1 MSVQLSLAENI
12 AALSPRGRELLH
24 LTLREEGGAYNCF
37 PLSFAQEQL
46 WFLDQLV
53 PGGHL
58 YNIPAAVRLTGPL
71 NRAAFE
77 RSLDEIVR
85 RHESLRTIFVAIDGR
100 PLQTVLPQKSAL
112 LQVIDLRSLP
122 ENEREQEAVRL
133 ATEQARASF
142 DLERGPLLR
151 ARLLQLNAEEHV
163 LLLTLHHIIS
173 DGWSLVVLFHELGAL
188 YEAFDG
194 GEEAQLAELAV
205 QYGDYA
211 TWQREWLSGEAL
223 DSQLAYWRQ
232 QLGGR
237 LPAMELPMDR
247 PRPAVPSHRGARQ
260 LITLNAALTQG
271 LRDLGRREGVT
282 LYMTLLAAFQTLLHR
297 YTGETDILI
306 GSSIANRNRAETEGI
321 IGLLLNILLLRT
333 DLSGDPSF
341 SELLKRVR
349 EVTLGA
355 YAHQDLPF
363 EKLVAELLPGRNASH
378 MELGQVAFTLQNA
391 PAEKIKLGALALE
404 SFKGD
409 GATTAKTDLMLFML
423 ERPDELIASIEYS
436 TDLFDEV
443 TIVNMLNHFQSLLE
457 GVVAQPEERLSL
469 LVPALGRAWSPLVPG
484 GRAADQAIDIFE
496 RSNLTKNQIL
506 FWVGQKLHPD
516 APLFNMINAFTVRSR
531 LQPTLLCEAFK
542 SLVNACDALRTV
554 VYELDGVPQQKV
566 LPGLSYELE
575 YLDYSR
581 TENGVESCQAWIAK
595 RARNVFDLEVR
606 LFDSALIKTSEDE
619 FVWYINHHQLIAD
632 ASSTALLFRRLTE
645 FYQAALEGE
654 ADEARRAVK
663 LPLFHDYVQHERE
676 QRLTRRH
683 RKTEAYWQEKLAKP
697 LAPVAFY
704 GKLPSQPALA
714 GGRVTLRL
722 GAERLRELKLMA
734 AHREVFV
741 GTEDLSLFTVFA
753 AAIFVYLYRI
763 SGSRRLALG
772 VAYHNRLTKAATET
786 IGMLMEVLPLQI
798 TIEAD
803 ETFLSLVR
811 RVKTETLDVLKHGQY
826 SISNST
832 HNLTH
837 HAMFNYINSPAPQFD
852 GKPVAVEWVHP
863 GFQDEHLALHVHRFD
878 GSGELSIEFDF
889 DNGVFPAAQR
899 HEAVRHFLA
908 MLDAFLAD
916 YDCSISRSDLLVSA
930 GDAQE
935 IAGPEDEGSFDFD

>member
-1 MSVQLSLAENI
+1 MSMQLSLAKNI
-12 AALSPRGRELLH
+12 ATLSPCKRELLH
-24 LTLREEGGAYNCF
+24 LTLREEGGVYNCF

-71 NRAAFE
+71 DAAAFE

-100 PLQTVLPQKSAL
+100 PLQSVLPPKSAL
-112 LQVIDLRSLP
+112 LRLIDLRSLP
-122 ENEREQEAVRL
+122 EDEREQEAVRL
-133 ATEQARASF
+133 ATEEARAPF

-151 ARLLQLNAEEHV
+151 ASLLQLNAEEHV

-173 DGWSLVVLFHELGAL
+173 DGWSLAVLFHELSAL
-188 YEAFDG
+188 YEAFSS
-194 GEEAQLAELAV
+194 GEETELTELAV

-211 TWQREWLSGEAL
+211 TWQREWLSGEPL
-223 DSQLAYWRQ
+223 DKQLAYWRE

-237 LPAMELPMDR
+237 LPTMELPMDR
-247 PRPAVPSHRGARQ
+247 PRPAVQSHRGARQ
-260 LITLNAALTQG
+260 FITLSSALTQG
-271 LRDLGRREGVT
+271 LKELSRREGVT

-297 YTGETDILI
+297 YMGQTDILI

-333 DLSGDPSF
+333 DLSGDPTF
-341 SELLKRVR
+341 SELLRRVR

-363 EKLVAELLPGRNASH
+363 EKLMAELLPGRNASH
-378 MELGQVAFTLQNA
+378 LQLGQVAFTLQNA
-391 PAEKIKLGALALE
+391 PAEKVKLGALALD

-409 GATTAKTDLMLFML
+409 SATTAKTDLMLFML

-436 TDLFDEV
+436 TDLFDEL
-443 TIVNMLNHFQSLLE
+443 TIERMLNHFQTLLE

-469 LVPALGRAWSPLVPG
+469 LAPTLGHALSPLAQ
-484 GRAADQAIDIFE
+484 GRRAEDKAIDIFE

-506 FWVGQKLHPD
+506 FWVGQKLHPT
-516 APLFNMINAFTVRSR
+516 APLFNMINSFTIRSTI
-531 LQPTLLCEAFK
+531 QPALLREAFQ

-554 VYELDGVPQQKV
+554 IYELDGVPLQKV
-566 LPGLSYELE
+566 LPGLSCELE
-575 YLDYSR
+575 YLDYSK
-581 TENGVESCQAWIAK
+581 TENAVESYRAWIAE
-595 RARNVFDLEVR
+595 RAQAVFELEDR
-606 LFDSALIKTSEDE
+606 LFDAALIKIREDE

-645 FYQAALEGE
+645 FYEAALKGE
-654 ADEARRAVK
+654 PGRVVK

-676 QRLTRRH
+676 QRLTPRH
-683 RKTEAYWQEKLAKP
+683 RKTEAYWKEKLANP
-697 LAPVAFY
+697 LAPIAFY
-704 GKLPSQPALA
+704 GKLPSQPALQ

-722 GAERLRELKLMA
+722 GAERLRKLKLMA

-741 GTEDLSLFTVFA
+741 GTEDLSLFTIFA
-753 AAIFVYLYRI
+753 ATIFVYLHRI

-772 VAYHNRLTKAATET
+772 VAYHNRLTKATRET

-803 ETFLSLVR
+803 ETFLSLVQ
-811 RVKTETLDVLKHGQY
+811 RVKTETLEVLKHGQY

-832 HNLTH
+832 QNLTH
-837 HAMFNYINSPAPQFD
+837 HAMFNYINAPAPQFE
-852 GKPVAVEWVHP
+852 GKPVAVEWIHP

-889 DNGVFPAAQR
+889 NSGVFSAEAQR
-899 HEAVRHFLA
+899 HEAVRHFLRI
-908 MLDAFLAD
+908 LDAFLDD
-916 YDCSISRSDLLVSA
+916 YDCSISRPDLLAAA
-930 GDAQE
+930 GEDQE
-935 IAGPEDEGSFDFD
+935 TARPGDEDSFDFD

>member
-1 MSVQLSLAENI
+1 MSVQLSLAKNI
-12 AALSPRGRELLH
+12 AALSPGKRELLH
-24 LTLREEGGAYNCF
+24 LTLREEGGVYKCF

-71 NRAAFE
+71 DAAAFE

-85 RHESLRTIFVAIDGR
+85 RHESLRTIFVAIDGT
-100 PLQTVLPQKSAL
+100 PLQTVLPPKTAL
-112 LQVIDLRSLP
+112 LRLIDLRSLP
-122 ENEREQEAVRL
+122 ESEREQEAVRL
-133 ATEQARASF
+133 ATEEARAPF

-151 ARLLQLNAEEHV
+151 VRLLQLNAEEHV
-163 LLLTLHHIIS
+163 MLLTLHHIIS
-173 DGWSLVVLFHELGAL
+173 DGWSLAVLFHELSAL
-188 YEAFDG
+188 YEAFSS
-194 GEEAQLAELAV
+194 GEEAGLAELAV

-211 TWQREWLSGEAL
+211 TWQRAWLSGEPL
-223 DSQLAYWRQ
+223 DKQLAYWRE

-247 PRPAVPSHRGARQ
+247 PRPAVQSHRGARQ
-260 LITLNAALTQG
+260 FITLNAGLTQA
-271 LRDLGRREGVT
+271 LKELSRREGVT

-297 YTGETDILI
+297 YMGQTDILI

-333 DLSGDPSF
+333 DLSGDPTF
-341 SELLKRVR
+341 SELLHRVR

-378 MELGQVAFTLQNA
+378 LQLGQVAFTLQNA
-391 PAEKIKLGALALE
+391 PAEKVKLGALVLD

-409 GATTAKTDLMLFML
+409 SATTAKADLMLFML
-423 ERPDELIASIEYS
+423 ERPDELIASIEYR
-436 TDLFDEV
+436 TDLFDEP
-443 TIVNMLNHFQSLLE
+443 TIGRMLNHFQTLLE
-457 GVVAQPEERLSL
+457 GIVAQPEERLSL
-469 LVPALGRAWSPLVPG
+469 LAPTLGHALSPLAQ
-484 GRAADQAIDIFE
+484 GRRAEDKAIDIFE

-506 FWVGQKLHPD
+506 FWVGQKLHPS
-516 APLFNMINAFTVRSR
+516 APLFNMINSFTIRSR
-531 LQPTLLCEAFK
+531 IQPALLREGFQ

-554 VYELDGVPQQKV
+554 IYELDGVPQQKV
-566 LPGLSYELE
+566 LPGLSSELE
-575 YLDYSR
+575 YLDYSN
-581 TENGVESCQAWIAK
+581 TENGVESCRAWIAE
-595 RARNVFDLEVR
+595 RAQLIFELDER
-606 LFDSALIKTSEDE
+606 LFDAALIKIREDE

-645 FYQAALEGE
+645 FYEAALKGE
-654 ADEARRAVK
+654 PGRLVK

-676 QRLTRRH
+676 QRLTPRY
-683 RKTEAYWQEKLAKP
+683 RKTEAYWKEKLANP
-697 LAPVAFY
+697 LAPIAFY
-704 GKLPSQPALA
+704 GKLPAEPAIS

-722 GAERLRELKLMA
+722 GAERLRKLKLMA
-734 AHREVFV
+734 AHREIFV

-753 AAIFVYLYRI
+753 TAIFVYLHRI

-772 VAYHNRLTKAATET
+772 VAYHNRLTKAARET

-811 RVKTETLDVLKHGQY
+811 RVKTETLEVLKHGQY
-826 SISNST
+826 SISNS
-832 HNLTH
+832 HQNLTH
-837 HAMFNYINSPAPQFD
+837 HAMFNYINAPAPQFE

-889 DNGVFPAAQR
+889 NSGVFPEAQW
-899 HEAVRHFLA
+899 HEAVRHFLRI
-908 MLDAFLAD
+908 LDAFLDD
-916 YDCSISRSDLLVSA
+916 YECFISRPDLLAAA
-930 GDAQE
+930 GEDQE
-935 IAGPEDEGSFDFD
+935 TARLDDEDSFDFD